1 MPGSDLPPGNRAVP
15 GAFIQLIPDIV
26 AFTPNIVLFQY
37 NPEKITR
44 GLTPWNPFEGSTS
57 SRGAAAPDV
66 APTPPDEKIGF
77 ELQLDATDSAQTS
90 NPLNRTTG
98 VASRIAALRKLTK
111 PSKGM
116 LGDLVQSV
124 GNLVGADTSIAERPS
139 IPITFLIF
147 GPGLMLPVRVTT
159 FSVEET
165 LFTEAL
171 YPIHA
176 KVTVELQVLRPDMFK
191 CKEDLISDLAIAA
204 WNLNQIQED
213 ALAIANLANGA
224 FDVVGLFQG

>member
-139 IPITFLIF
+139 
-147 GPGLMLPVRVTT
+147 MLAVPETCNAIRFASTT
-159 FSVEET
+159 RSPREKS
-165 LFTEAL
+165 A
-171 YPIHA
+171 P
-176 KVTVELQVLRPDMFK
+176 
-191 CKEDLISDLAIAA
+191 
-204 WNLNQIQED
+204 
-213 ALAIANLANGA
+213 
-224 FDVVGLFQG
+224 